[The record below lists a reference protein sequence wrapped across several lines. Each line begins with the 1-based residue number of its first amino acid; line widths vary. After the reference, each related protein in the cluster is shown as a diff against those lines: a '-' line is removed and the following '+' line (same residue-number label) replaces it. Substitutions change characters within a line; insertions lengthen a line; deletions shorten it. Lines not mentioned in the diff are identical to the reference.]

1 MTWDTTL
8 VAPGAHSVSAVARDA
23 AGQTTT
29 AAVSVTVLDTTP
41 PTVAMTAPAPAANV
55 SGTVTVSATASDN
68 VGGGGGQVKL
78 DGANLGAEVTAAP
91 YTMAW
96 DTTLVAVGGHSVS
109 AVARDAAGH
118 TATAAVSVT
127 VLDTTPPTVALTA
140 PAPAATVSGTVTVSA
155 TATDNVGVVGVQ
167 FKIDGTNLGAE
178 VTTAPYSLAWDTTL
192 AAPGG
197 HSVSAVARDAAGHT
211 ASAAVSVTVA
221 DTTPPTVALSAPAPA
236 ASVSG
241 AVTVSATATDNVG
254 VVGVQF
260 QLDGVNLGAEV
271 TAAPYTVVWDTTLAA
286 VVGQSV
292 SGVARDVAVH

>member
-167 FKIDGTNLGAE
+167 FKLDGVSLGAE
-178 VTTAPYSLAWDTTL
+178 DTAAPYSIAWDTTL
-192 AAPGG
+192 VAPGAHKIG
-197 HSVSAVARDAAGHT
+197 RASRRARGQISAVA
-211 ASAAVSVTVA
+211 VSLKKIHRQ
-221 DTTPPTVALSAPAPA
+221 PPH
-236 ASVSG
+236 G
-241 AVTVSATATDNVG
+241 
-254 VVGVQF
+254 
-260 QLDGVNLGAEV
+260 
-271 TAAPYTVVWDTTLAA
+271 
-286 VVGQSV
+286 
-292 SGVARDVAVH
+292 